1 MSIKK
6 NIRSVFAITVT
17 ILVAA
22 GFTCAYS
29 QAASVAPVDI
39 KLTTVQMK
47 NQQMG
52 IGIERFAKY
61 ATEILKDKVRIRT
74 YPAAQLYTGQ
84 EEIQALMKGE
94 IQMAYII
101 ASSLDYLHPSME
113 LTKLPYLAPDVE
125 TAYAYMDG
133 STGKKLFALM
143 EPKNIHLLGVV
154 SSGKVVL
161 SNSKRPVRNVEDVRG
176 LKMRSFG
183 PMGAATLKALG
194 AMAVVTPSEET
205 YTALQQ
211 GVIDGATTPAG
222 VFLARKYYDVQK
234 YATNPGMLNAT
245 FAYFIA
251 NREWFRGL
259 PKDVQSG
266 LTAAANRLVKE
277 QRKEIEE
284 EDQEVF
290 KQIAAKGCQVIT
302 LTPVEEAAWK
312 KAIQPV
318 YTEYGP
324 KIGIDLIREAQAE
337 VEKASKGKK

>member
-1 MSIKK
+1 MMIERKV
-6 NIRSVFAITVT
+6 IVTAMAVLFVSVFIGMFTPVFS
-17 ILVAA
+17 AA
-22 GFTCAYS
+22 
-29 QAASVAPVDI
+29 PIDI
-39 KLTTVQMK
+39 KLTTVQMR

-52 IGIERFAKY
+52 VGIERFAKY

-101 ASSLDYLHPSME
+101 ASSLDYLHPAME
-113 LTKLPYLAPDVE
+113 LTKLPYLAPDIE
-125 TAYAYMDG
+125 TAYSYMDG

-154 SSGKVVL
+154 SSGTVVL
-161 SNSKRPVRNVEDVRG
+161 SNNKRPVRNVEDIKG

-183 PMGAATLKALG
+183 PMGATTLKALG
-194 AMAVVTPSEET
+194 AMAVVTASEET

-211 GVIDGATTPAG
+211 GVMDGTTTPAI
-222 VFLARKYYDVQK
+222 VFMARKYYDVQK
-234 YATNPGMLNAT
+234 FATNPGMMNAT
-245 FAYFIA
+245 FAYFIT
-251 NREWFRGL
+251 NREWFKNL
-259 PKDVQSG
+259 PNDIQTG

-284 EDQEVF
+284 EDREVF
-290 KQIAAKGCQVIT
+290 KQIAAKGCQVTT
-302 LTPVEEAAWK
+302 LTPAEQVAWK
-312 KAIQPV
+312 KALQPV

-324 KIGIDLIREAQAE
+324 KIGLDLIKEAQAE
-337 VEKASKGKK
+337 VEKTSKEKK

>member
-1 MSIKK
+1 MMIERKVIVMAMAVLFVWGFIGMFTPLS
-6 NIRSVFAITVT
+6 S
-17 ILVAA
+17 AA
-22 GFTCAYS
+22 
-29 QAASVAPVDI
+29 PIEI

-52 IGIERFAKY
+52 IGIERFSKY

-125 TAYAYMDG
+125 TAYSYMDG

-143 EPKNIHLLGVV
+143 EPKNIHLMGVV

-161 SNSKRPVRNVEDVRG
+161 SNSKRPVRNVEDVKG

-234 YATNPGMLNAT
+234 YATDPGMLNAT

-251 NREWFRGL
+251 NREWFNGL

-277 QRKEIEE
+277 QRKDIEE

-302 LTPVEEAAWK
+302 LTPAEQTAWK

-318 YTEYGP
+318 FTEYGP
-324 KIGIDLIREAQAE
+324 KIGLDLIKGAQAE
-337 VEKASKGKK
+337 VEKASKWKK

>member
-1 MSIKK
+1 MNIRRNTRGIIAMTVTVLVLTGLMCTLPSMSI
-6 NIRSVFAITVT
+6 
-17 ILVAA
+17 AA
-22 GFTCAYS
+22 
-29 QAASVAPVDI
+29 PIEI
-39 KLTTVQMK
+39 KLTTVQLK
-47 NQQMG
+47 SQQMG
-52 IGIERFAKY
+52 IGIDRFSKY
-61 ATEILKDKVRIRT
+61 ATELLKDKVRIRT

-113 LTKLPYLAPDVE
+113 LTKLPYLAPDIE

-143 EPKNIHLLGVV
+143 EPKNIHLMGVV
-154 SSGKVVL
+154 SSGTVVV
-161 SNSKRPVRNVEDVRG
+161 SNNKRPVRNVEDLKG

-194 AMAVVTPSEET
+194 AMGVVTASEET

-222 VFLARKYYDVQK
+222 VFIARKYYDVQK
-234 YATNPGMLNAT
+234 FTTNPGMLNAT
-245 FAYFIA
+245 FAYLIA
-251 NREWFRGL
+251 NREWFKKL
-259 PKDVQSG
+259 PADVQAG
-266 LTAAANRLVKE
+266 LTAAANRVIRE
-277 QRKEIEE
+277 QRKEIQE
-284 EDQEVF
+284 EDDEVF

-302 LTPVEEAAWK
+302 LTPAEQGVWK
-312 KAIQPV
+312 KALQPV

-324 KIGIDLIREAQAE
+324 KIGLDLIKEAQTE